1 MKEIRVLVRVD
12 DEVTDEDIEF
22 VDNVLSMF
30 FKTEEIVITTDEV
43 KEIE

>member
-1 MKEIRVLVRVD
+1 MKEVRISVRVD

-30 FKTEEIVITTDEV
+30 FKTEEIVISTEGV
-43 KEIE
+43 SE

>member
-1 MKEIRVLVRVD
+1 MKEIRVFIRVD

-30 FKTEEIVITTDEV
+30 FKTEEIVITTEENKV
-43 KEIE
+43 EE

>member
-1 MKEIRVLVRVD
+1 MKEVRVFVRVD

-30 FKTEEIVITTDEV
+30 FKTEEIVITTEEV
-43 KEIE
+43 CE